1 MDIVFCYSFWNNFIM
16 TPEQIKKRLEP
27 LVIAIQQ
34 AEQNHADEKAS
45 IKAAIAG
52 PYINKPCKITKGDYE
67 GSEGRIVNVLIDPN
81 CDVWFLVQLG
91 TNAYY
96 YQIEFLEV
104 FLEK

>member
-1 MDIVFCYSFWNNFIM
+1 M
-16 TPEQIKKRLEP
+16 TKEQIKARLDP

-34 AEQNHADEKAS
+34 AEQNHADEKAR
-45 IKAAIAG
+45 IKSAIAS
-52 PYINKPCKITKGDYE
+52 PYINKPCKITKGDFE
-67 GSEGRIVNVLIDPN
+67 GSEGQIVNVLIDSN

-104 FLEK
+104 FLDK

>member
-1 MDIVFCYSFWNNFIM
+1 M
-16 TPEQIKKRLEP
+16 TPEQIKARLQP

-45 IKAAIAG
+45 IKSAIAG

>member
-1 MDIVFCYSFWNNFIM
+1 M
-16 TPEQIKKRLEP
+16 TPEQIKARLQP
-27 LVIAIQQ
+27 LVIAIQE

-45 IKAAIAG
+45 IKSAIAR
-52 PYINKPCKITKGDYE
+52 PYINKPCKITKGDFE
-67 GSEGRIVNVLIDPN
+67 GSEGRIMNVLIDPN

>member
-1 MDIVFCYSFWNNFIM
+1 M
-16 TPEQIKKRLEP
+16 TSEQIKARLQP
-27 LVIAIQQ
+27 FVIAFQQ
-34 AEQNHADEKAS
+34 AEKNHADEKAS
-45 IKAAIAG
+45 IKATIAG
-52 PYINKPCKITKGDYE
+52 PYINKPCKITKGDFE

-96 YQIEFLEV
+96 YQIDFLEV